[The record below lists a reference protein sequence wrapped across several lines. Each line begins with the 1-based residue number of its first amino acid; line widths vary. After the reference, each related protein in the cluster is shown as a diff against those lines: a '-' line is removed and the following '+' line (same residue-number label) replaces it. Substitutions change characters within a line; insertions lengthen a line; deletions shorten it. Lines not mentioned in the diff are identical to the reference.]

1 MTSQF
6 TTIRDIANA
15 FARAMNLIDP
25 TLQKHH
31 EKVAYLSFRLA
42 QTIRLDKKQRIL
54 ALYGGLFHDIG
65 GALKQGNVSL
75 ADIESNARNVAETGA
90 SLLRLF
96 PVTHP
101 FADIVLESQSPR
113 LRFQKL
119 KKHIATPYLI
129 GQIVHL
135 ADTIALLCNEAT
147 PALNQVQRIKECIHD
162 NAEEVFDS
170 SVLEA
175 FDILCNYEYVWLDL
189 MYKPELFLD
198 LIEDNRWLSLDEV
211 VNLTSFMSKIIDFRS
226 PFTAMHSAGV
236 SATAVALARRVG
248 MSENECKMMRIAGYL
263 HDIGKLKIPREILEK
278 PGKLTS
284 EEFNVMKEHV
294 YYTWILLKD
303 IYGFEQIA
311 TWAAYHHEKLNGNGY
326 PFHLSQEDIPLGSRI
341 MTVAD
346 IFSAITEERPY
357 RKSMD
362 KEKVI
367 SLLRQDA
374 ENGLLSTRLVNL
386 LVNDYDEINRLRDIE
401 SKAASKKY
409 QESLANSSKE

>member
-6 TTIRDIANA
+6 TTIRDIAES
-15 FARAMNLIDP
+15 FAKAMNLIDP
-25 TLQKHH
+25 TLQDHH
-31 EKVAYLSFRLA
+31 EKVAYISFRLA
-42 QTIRLDKKQRIL
+42 ETMRLDKKQRIL

-65 GALKQGNVSL
+65 GALTQGKVSL
-75 ADIESNARNVAETGA
+75 ADIESNARSVAETGA
-90 SLLRLF
+90 ALLRLF
-96 PVTHP
+96 HVTDSL
-101 FADIVLESQSPR
+101 ADIVQESQSPR
-113 LRFQKL
+113 MRIQGF
-119 KKHIATPYLI
+119 KKHIMHPYYI

-135 ADTIALLCNEAT
+135 ADTVALLCDKAT
-147 PALNQVQRIKECIHD
+147 PALNQAQRIKECIHD
-162 NAEEVFDS
+162 NGE
-170 SVLEA
+170 EA
-175 FDILCNYEYVWLDL
+175 FDPLVIEAFDTLCNHEYVWLDL
-189 MYKPELFLD
+189 MYKPQSFLD

-211 VNLTSFMSKIIDFRS
+211 VNLTAFMSKIIDFRS

-236 SATAVALARRVG
+236 FATAVALARRVG
-248 MSENECKMMRIAGYL
+248 MSENECKLMRIAGYL
-263 HDIGKLKIPREILEK
+263 HDIGKLKTPREILEK

-303 IYGFEQIA
+303 IHGFEQIA
-311 TWAAYHHEKLNGNGY
+311 TWAAYHHEKLDGTGY
-326 PFHLSQEDIPLGSRI
+326 PFHLSQDEIPLGARI

-367 SLLRQDA
+367 FLLRQDA

-386 LVNDYDEINRLRDIE
+386 LIDDYDEINRLRDIE

-409 QESLANSSKE
+409 QESLASHGKE